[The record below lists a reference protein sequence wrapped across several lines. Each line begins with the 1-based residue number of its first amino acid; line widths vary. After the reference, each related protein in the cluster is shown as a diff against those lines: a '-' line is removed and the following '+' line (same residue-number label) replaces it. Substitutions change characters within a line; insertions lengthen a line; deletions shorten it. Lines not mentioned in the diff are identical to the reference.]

1 MFFLNSL
8 MSWGKI
14 SQSSTGSLLLSLLLP
29 WLGTFFIFLFADSS
43 AEINNHEIFVK
54 SLFNKIMMTY
64 LMKLSDVVLKLRLV
78 RMTRNETTLTDYL
91 CYCFRWGYT
100 IRPEEPCYELKLRGK
115 ISWNQLVGKFLR
127 EIIAYYVYLVVG
139 ALSLTIR
146 VTLNQRLR

>member
-43 AEINNHEIFVK
+43 AE
-54 SLFNKIMMTY
+54 NKIHKNFFRQIAFKKFMPY
-64 LMKLSDVVLKLRLV
+64 LMRLSDVVLKLRLV
-78 RMTRNETTLTDYL
+78 RMTLNETILKDYL

-100 IRPEEPCYELKLRGK
+100 IRPEEPCYELKIKGK

-127 EIIAYYVYLVVG
+127 EIIAYYVYLVVD